1 MINTKHLSHKEKI
14 ILKIYVKYIVKKF
27 STKTKSNINI
37 FRSNYSN
44 SLFITNKVILESI
57 LNKKYFQI
65 NNNIQFNN
73 FFIPSNRKLN
83 S

>member
-1 MINTKHLSHKEKI
+1 MINTNHLSHKEKI
-14 ILKIYVKYIVKKF
+14 ILKIYVKYIVKKM
-27 STKTKSNINI
+27 STKKKYTRNI
-37 FRSNYSN
+37 FNNKYSN
-44 SLFITNKVILESI
+44 SLLINNKFILESI

-73 FFIPSNRKLN
+73 FSIS

>member
-14 ILKIYVKYIVKKF
+14 ILKIYVKYIVKKM
-27 STKTKSNINI
+27 STKKKNTRNI
-37 FRSNYSN
+37 FNNKYSN
-44 SLFITNKVILESI
+44 SLLINNKLILESI

-73 FFIPSNRKLN
+73 FSIS